1 VWALIASL
9 YIGNVLLLVLNLP
22 LVRVWA
28 RLLTIPAYGIYAGVL
43 LFACLGTYAAGGTTA
58 DLMIL
63 TVLGLVGLL
72 MRRADVPVAP
82 AVVGL
87 ILAPLFE
94 QQLRRALA
102 LSEGDWS
109 VLVST
114 PLTVILWIV
123 VVLALIAPGIFALYR
138 RRRGEPA
145 PAERE
150 HAGDPR

>member
-1 VWALIASL
+1 M
-9 YIGNVLLLVLNLP
+9 
-22 LVRVWA
+22 
-28 RLLTIPAYGIYAGVL
+28 IPAFGIYAGVL

-58 DLMIL
+58 DLLIL
-63 TVLGLVGLL
+63 TALGLVGLL
-72 MRRADVPVAP
+72 MRQADVPVAP

-114 PLTVILWIV
+114 PLTIFLWLV
-123 VVLALIAPGIFALYR
+123 VVVALIVPGIVALYR
-138 RRRGEPA
+138 WRRTEPV
-145 PAERE
+145 PAEQE